1 MGEKK
6 IYLVG
11 VGPGAE
17 TLLTGEARAAIAAS
31 PGLIGA
37 ERLLSAVDNISG
49 GKNRYALTG
58 AEEIIR
64 LIEASPHGEFTV
76 LFSGDCGFYSG
87 AGKLIPLIKK
97 RGWSFRVL
105 NGISSLVYFT
115 GLLGLPWEDVQV
127 VSLHGREGNIIGP
140 VLYHGKTFFLTGGE
154 TTAGGTTAARL
165 CEVLTRG
172 GLGKLTVH
180 VGEKLSY
187 PDERLRSGPAEHLA
201 ALRFDPLSVALVENP
216 GPLPLSRGNYTL
228 GDDEF
233 IRAAVPMTREEVRA
247 VSLAKLRLE
256 NDSVAY
262 DIGAGTG
269 SVSCEMALRARYG
282 RVYAV
287 EHNPDALTLVEQNR
301 EKLGLWNITVVP
313 GTAPEAL
320 EGLPPADRV
329 FIGGS
334 SGRLEPILAGVLEK
348 NPRCRVVIN
357 AITLETLSAATA
369 LMKKHALPNTDV
381 VEITLS
387 KAAERGGYHLMRALD
402 PVYIISGGG

>member
-1 MGEKK
+1 MARKK

-17 TLLTGEARAAIAAS
+17 AVLTGEAREVIAAS
-31 PGLIGA
+31 SCLIGA
-37 ERLLSAVDNISG
+37 ERLLSAVENLTG
-49 GKNRYALTG
+49 GKRRYALTG

-64 LIEASPHGEFTV
+64 LAESMPGEELTV

-87 AGKLIPLIKK
+87 AGKLIPLIKN
-97 RGWSFRVL
+97 RGWFFRVI

-115 GLLGLPWEDVQV
+115 GLLGLAWEDVKV
-127 VSLHGREGNIIGP
+127 VSLHGRAGGITGP
-140 VLYHGKTFFLTGGE
+140 VLYHRKTFFLTGGE
-154 TTAGGTTAARL
+154 TDAAHL
-165 CEVLTRG
+165 CGVLARE

-187 PDERLRSGPAEHLA
+187 PDERISSGPAKNLA
-201 ALRFDPLSVALVENP
+201 ALPFDPLAVALVENP
-216 GPLPLSRGNYTL
+216 APLSLSRGNYVL
-228 GDDEF
+228 GDGEF
-233 IRAAVPMTREEVRA
+233 NRAAVPMTREEVRA

-256 NDSVAY
+256 NDSTAY

-287 EHNPDALTLVEQNR
+287 ERNSEAIALVDRNR
-301 EKLGLWNITVVP
+301 EKQGLRNITIVH

-348 NPRCRVVIN
+348 NSRCRIVIN
-357 AITLETLSAATA
+357 AITLETLSAATG
-369 LMKKHALPNTDV
+369 LMKKHALADSEV
-381 VEITLS
+381 VEIILS
-387 KAAERGGYHLMRALD
+387 KAAETGGYHLMRALD

>member
-1 MGEKK
+1 MEGKK
-6 IYLVG
+6 LYLVG

-17 TLLTGEARAAIAAS
+17 AVLTGEARAAIMARS
-31 PGLIGA
+31 CLIGA
-37 ERLLSAVDNISG
+37 ERLLTAVENLSPG
-49 GKNRYALTG
+49 TKKYALTG

-64 LIEASPHGEFTV
+64 LAEESPGGELTV

-87 AGKLIPLIKK
+87 AGKLIPLIKE
-97 RGWSFRVL
+97 RGWSFRVI

-115 GLLGLPWEDVQV
+115 GLLGLPWEDVKV
-127 VSLHGREGNIIGP
+127 VSLHGREGDIVGP
-140 VLYHGKTFFLTGGE
+140 VLYHRKTFFLTGGE
-154 TTAGGTTAARL
+154 TTAARL
-165 CEVLTRG
+165 CGVLARE
-172 GLGKLTVH
+172 GLGNLTVH

-187 PDERLRSGPAEHLA
+187 PDERLRSGPAKDLA
-201 ALRFDPLSVALVENP
+201 DLLFDPLAVALVENP
-216 GPLPLSRGNYTL
+216 APLSLSRGNYGL

-233 IRAAVPMTREEVRA
+233 IRTSVPMTREEVRA

-256 NDSVAY
+256 NDSIAY

-269 SVSCEMALRARYG
+269 SVSCEMALRTRYG

-287 EHNPDALTLVEQNR
+287 EKNPDAMVLVERNR
-301 EKLGLWNITVVP
+301 EKQGLRNITLVF
-313 GTAPEAL
+313 GAAPEAL

-357 AITLETLSAATA
+357 AITLETLSTA
-369 LMKKHALPNTDV
+369 MGLLKKYALPDTGV
-381 VEITLS
+381 VELILS
-387 KAAERGGYHLMRALD
+387 KASRRGEYHLMRALD

>member
-1 MGEKK
+1 MAGKR

-11 VGPGAE
+11 AGPGAE
-17 TLLTGEARAAIAAS
+17 AVLTGAAREAIAAS
-31 PGLIGA
+31 PVLIGA
-37 ERLLSAVDNISG
+37 ERLLSAVENLAQ
-49 GKNRYALTG
+49 GKKRYALTG

-64 LIEASPHGEFTV
+64 RIEDSPGEEFTV

-97 RGWSFRVL
+97 RGWSFRVI

-115 GLLGLPWEDVQV
+115 GVLGIPWEDVRV
-127 VSLHGREGNIIGP
+127 VSLHGREGDVIGP
-140 VLYHGKTFFLTGGE
+140 VLYHRKTFFLTGGE
-154 TTAGGTTAARL
+154 TTAARL
-165 CEVLTRG
+165 CKVLTRG
-172 GLGKLTVH
+172 GLGNLMVH

-187 PDERLRSGPAEHLA
+187 PDERLRSGPAETLA
-201 ALRFDPLSVALVENP
+201 DLPFDPLSVALVENP
-216 GPLPLSRGNYTL
+216 APRSLSRGNYGL

-256 NDSVAY
+256 NDSIAY

-287 EHNPDALTLVEQNR
+287 ERNSEALALVERNR
-301 EKLGLWNITVVP
+301 ERQGLWNIIPVP

-334 SGRLEPILAGVLEK
+334 SGRLESILAAVLAK

-357 AITLETLSAATA
+357 AITLETLCIAVG
-369 LMKKHALPNTDV
+369 LLKKHALSNPDV
-381 VEITLS
+381 VELILS
-387 KAAERGGYHLMRALD
+387 KADRRGEYHLMRALD